1 METWKD
7 HDAAKVTGK
16 KLRINF
22 EKSWCSTKKESKK
35 WVMGGSREIYKREE
49 GG

>member
-22 EKSWCSTKKESKK
+22 EKKLVFYKERIKEI
-35 WVMGGSREIYKREE
+35 VNGRE
-49 GG
+49 

>member
-7 HDAAKVTGK
+7 HDLIKLPAK

-22 EKSWCSTKKESKK
+22 EKKLVFYKERIKEI
-35 WVMGGSREIYKREE
+35 VYGGE
-49 GG
+49 